1 MKHEVKAR
9 NVVNVAYYETG
20 IAKEKDPFSIGETC
34 VVCAHQRPI
43 ERLNAVSLASAAFV
57 SLQCSTS
64 VGTKLRLSCIIS
76 MVVG

>member
-34 VVCAHQRPI
+34 VVCAYQRPI

-57 SLQCSTS
+57 SPSS
-64 VGTKLRLSCIIS
+64 VGKKLRLSCIIS